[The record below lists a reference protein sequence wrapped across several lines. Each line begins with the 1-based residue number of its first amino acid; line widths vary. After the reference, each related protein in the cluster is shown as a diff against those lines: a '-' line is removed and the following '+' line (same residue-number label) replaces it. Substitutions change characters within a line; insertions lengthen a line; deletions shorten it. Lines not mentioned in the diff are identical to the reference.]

1 LTAAAAL
8 GLLALSL
15 AEPKLSPP
23 GREAEFA
30 RAVSLLHR
38 GPFAAAHRGALGALG
53 VSAALGLAGLL
64 WSPGMLLATGLGLLL
79 LAGAA
84 TALALLETSFVRA
97 GQALPIS

>member
-1 LTAAAAL
+1 
-8 GLLALSL
+8 LALSF

-23 GREAEFA
+23 GREVEFA
-30 RAVSLLHR
+30 RAVALLHR
-38 GPFAAAHRGALGALG
+38 GPFASAHRGALCALG

-64 WSPGMLLATGLGLLL
+64 WTPGLLLATGLGLLL